1 MQFIKIPKTVQF
13 IQLNK
18 TKNSPYILFKIYA
31 WTRINDSQI
40 KVIIYLNANLQ
51 LCYISLFLRRNW
63 NTITKENTSSQIK
76 TKRFKKKSIE
86 IDELKEKINEIWT
99 KLDQEEMVWLC
110 YICEIELTNYEQLMK
125 EEYLMPM
132 QWRRWWK
139 WEKLKMASS
148 CSWNVF
154 FPQTESLTEVFLS
167 HWIWMPLNNMES
179 GFNRVGFRPVRF
191 RQESLAI
198 IVFPF

>member
-99 KLDQEEMVWLC
+99 KLDQDEMVWLC
-110 YICEIELTNYEQLMK
+110 YICAIELTNCEELMK
-125 EEYLMPM
+125 EEYLMLM
-132 QWRRWWK
+132 QWRRGWK
-139 WEKLKMASS
+139 WGKLKMASS

-154 FPQTESLTEVFLS
+154 FLRDRVT
-167 HWIWMPLNNMES
+167 HWS
-179 GFNRVGFRPVRF
+179 V
-191 RQESLAI
+191 SLALDLDA
-198 IVFPF
+198 VK